1 MGDPVKITDTLLI
14 DERPVD
20 YDDTRDE
27 GFHGWG
33 AWKGE
38 DGKAYIEYVTQEKE
52 GAILPWTMLLLYR
65 ADVSEDVYKE
75 HSWAVEDAHKEDIAR
90 GQSENVAERAW
101 TLYYL
106 GDSHGWENIDGYP
119 LRLSAEEL
127 RERWGIKEEIVVPD
141 EGTPQEQAARAA
153 YRLFHLA
160 AKNPEL
166 SLPDALTKGMT
177 RVRRTEGKTAPSSW
191 GYAKVAK
198 MLHELDGRLSD
209 YEEMT
214 MVCVDMKNLS
224 CCAAGLKVTRESK
237 E

>member
-1 MGDPVKITDTLLI
+1 MKLTDELII

-20 YDDTRDE
+20 FEDTYHE

-33 AWKGE
+33 VWRDEKGQH
-38 DGKAYIEYVTQEKE
+38 YLEYMRQEKA
-52 GAILPWTMLLLYR
+52 GAILPWTMLLVYR
-65 ADVSEDVYKE
+65 ADVPEDVYKE
-75 HSWAVEDAHKEDIAR
+75 HDWAAEGSHKDEIEQGRSDDPKT
-90 GQSENVAERAW
+90 RAW
-101 TLYYL
+101 ALYYL

-127 RERWGIKEEIVVPD
+127 RERWGIQEEIVVPD
-141 EGTPQEQAARAA
+141 EGTPQERAARAA

-166 SLPDALTKGMT
+166 SLPDALAKGMT
-177 RVRRTEGKTAPSSW
+177 RVRRTEGKTGHGSW

-224 CCAAGLKVTRESK
+224 CCAAGLSVTRESK